1 MSNNPLPTA
10 GGIRRVSNADGGF
23 YSTLSLSPNKGKS
36 MKKPTNKAIE
46 KITALA
52 LSVVAL
58 SVVSAFAQTSGAELS
73 SEVIAKEAL
82 TLKAVEAEIEAQKAK
97 LAELQLKKFSVK
109 KTPFSDVEL
118 AQLLSAVGF
127 EGKALRTAWAV
138 VKKESNGR
146 PLAFNGNTR
155 TGDSSYGIFQINM
168 IGGLGVIRRDKYD
181 LDSNKDLFD
190 PVINAEIA
198 YHMSNGGEN
207 WTSWKIQAPYTNSD
221 EVRFKYWYERFPEG
235 F

>member
-1 MSNNPLPTA
+1 MKNPPS
-10 GGIRRVSNADGGF
+10 R
-23 YSTLSLSPNKGKS
+23 
-36 MKKPTNKAIE
+36 AIE
-46 KITALA
+46 KIISVAMSVVF
-52 LSVVAL
+52 LSVFSAYAL
-58 SVVSAFAQTSGAELS
+58 NSNAEEIASIKQKEQKTVSS
-73 SEVIAKEAL
+73 I
-82 TLKAVEAEIEAQKAK
+82 EAEIEKQKAK
-97 LAELQLKKFSVK
+97 IAELQLKKFSVQ

-168 IGGLGVIRRDKYD
+168 IGGLGVTRRDKYD
-181 LDSNKDLFD
+181 LESNKDLFD
-190 PVINAEIA
+190 AVINAEIA

-207 WTSWKIQAPYTNSD
+207 WVAWKVQAPYTNKD
-221 EVRFKYWYERFPEG
+221 EIRFMQWYNKFPEG
-235 F
+235 FNS

>member
-1 MSNNPLPTA
+1 ML
-10 GGIRRVSNADGGF
+10 
-23 YSTLSLSPNKGKS
+23 
-36 MKKPTNKAIE
+36 KPTSKAIE
-46 KITALA
+46 KITAVA
-52 LSVVAL
+52 LSVTFL
-58 SVVSAFAQTSGAELS
+58 SVVSAFAQTSGTENVANLQ
-73 SEVIAKEAL
+73 AKEAI
-82 TLKAVEAEIEAQKAK
+82 TIKAVEAEIEAQKAK

-127 EGKALRTAWAV
+127 EGKALKTAWAV

-168 IGGLGVIRRDKYD
+168 IGGLGVTRRDKSD

-190 PVINAEIA
+190 AVINAEIA
-198 YHMSNGGEN
+198 YHMSNGGED
-207 WTSWKIQAPYTNSD
+207 WTAWKIQAPYTNRD
-221 EVRFKYWYERFPEG
+221 EVRYQYWYAKFPEG

>member
-1 MSNNPLPTA
+1 
-10 GGIRRVSNADGGF
+10 
-23 YSTLSLSPNKGKS
+23 
-36 MKKPTNKAIE
+36 MKKPTGTAIE
-46 KITALA
+46 KIVSVV
-52 LSVVAL
+52 LSVVFL
-58 SVVSAFAQTSGAELS
+58 SVFTAYAQTSRAE
-73 SEVIAKEAL
+73 ETAIIKEDE
-82 TLKAVEAEIEAQKAK
+82 KQSISKIEAEIEKQKAK
-97 LAELQLKKFSVK
+97 IAELQLKKFSVQ
-109 KTPFSDVEL
+109 KTPFTDVEL

-127 EGKALRTAWAV
+127 EGKALKTAWAV

-168 IGGLGVIRRDKYD
+168 IGGLGVTRRDKYD

-190 PVINAEIA
+190 AVINAEIA

-207 WTSWKIQAPYTNSD
+207 WTAWKVQAPYTNKD
-221 EVRFKYWYERFPEG
+221 EIRFMQWYNKFPEG

>member
-1 MSNNPLPTA
+1 
-10 GGIRRVSNADGGF
+10 
-23 YSTLSLSPNKGKS
+23 
-36 MKKPTNKAIE
+36 MKKPTGTAFD
-46 KITALA
+46 KIVSVV
-52 LSVVAL
+52 LSVVFL
-58 SVVSAFAQTSGAELS
+58 SVFTTYAQTSRAE
-73 SEVIAKEAL
+73 EIAIVKEDE
-82 TLKAVEAEIEAQKAK
+82 KQSISKIEAEIEKQKAK
-97 LAELQLKKFSVK
+97 IAELQLKKFSVQ
-109 KTPFSDVEL
+109 KTPFTDVEL

-127 EGKALRTAWAV
+127 EGKALKTAWAV

-168 IGGLGVIRRDKYD
+168 IGGLGVTRRDKYD

-190 PVINAEIA
+190 AVINAEIA

-207 WTSWKIQAPYTNSD
+207 WVAWKVQAPYTNKD
-221 EVRFKYWYERFPEG
+221 EIRFMQWYNKFPEG

>member
-1 MSNNPLPTA
+1 ML
-10 GGIRRVSNADGGF
+10 
-23 YSTLSLSPNKGKS
+23 
-36 MKKPTNKAIE
+36 KPTSKAIE
-46 KITALA
+46 KITAVA
-52 LSVVAL
+52 LSVTFL
-58 SVVSAFAQTSGAELS
+58 SVVSAFAQTSGTENVANLQ
-73 SEVIAKEAL
+73 AKEAI
-82 TLKAVEAEIEAQKAK
+82 TIKAVEAEIEAQKAK

-127 EGKALRTAWAV
+127 EGKALKTAWAV

-168 IGGLGVIRRDKYD
+168 IGGLGVTRRDKYD

-190 PVINAEIA
+190 AVINAEIA
-198 YHMSNGGEN
+198 YHMSNGGED
-207 WTSWKIQAPYTNSD
+207 WTAWKIQAPYTNRD
-221 EVRFKYWYERFPEG
+221 EVRFQYWYAKFPEG